1 MAFQIL
7 ITTAT
12 AICRLR
18 VAVQAAAAVLL
29 NQAPLLVCMAHG
41 FTTAAATLVHGVP
54 GTAIAAVC
62 RFECNGEIKVI
73 IPQPLLQAAQTM
85 ERFLFGKPIPEFFG
99 MEIHLFY
106 FR

>member
-1 MAFQIL
+1 MVFQIL
-7 ITTAT
+7 ITTAM

-18 VAVQAAAAVLL
+18 VAVQEAAAVLL

-41 FTTAAATLVHGVP
+41 FTMAAATLVHGVP

-73 IPQPLLQAAQTM
+73 IPQPLLQVAQITVKY
-85 ERFLFGKPIPEFFG
+85 LFDKPNPE
-99 MEIHLFY
+99 LL
-106 FR
+106 